1 MAINNIATTVRNNM
15 CNALVDAIDV
25 GSGTSGG
32 KIRGYTAAF
41 ASMLFECDFANP
53 AFGNAAV
60 GVATANAI
68 GDETSAPASGTAA
81 VGRVVDR
88 DAATVFE
95 FTIGT
100 SGADLNLNSTS
111 ISIGAVVSITA
122 MTVTQPAS

>member
-1 MAINNIATTVRNNM
+1 MSINNIATGVRNSM
-15 CNALVDAIDV
+15 CNALVDAIDA
-25 GSGTSGG
+25 GSTNANG

-53 AFGNAAV
+53 AFGAAAS

-68 GDETSAPASGTAA
+68 ADETSAPAAGDAA

-88 DAATVFE
+88 DLATVFE

-100 SGADLNLNSTS
+100 SGADLILNSVS
-111 ISIGAVVSITA
+111 ISLGAVVSITS